1 MEVKGTQTI
10 MIIREDGFQ
19 IFEAA
24 ADIQLVDFREGRGE
38 IFL

>member
-19 IFEAA
+19 IFETA
-24 ADIQLVDFREGRGE
+24 ADIQPVDFREGGGE